1 MQIKSIENSK
11 ILYFLLFLSCL
22 NIYEKGSFLFLV
34 LILFVFVFFRLK
46 ISVDR
51 VNSVLCF
58 LLVSVSVIVSFYF
71 YDLNAVIKCLNYG
84 GAYIIAITIFNHA
97 KNKEVAIKRLM
108 FSIFSGFATQIMLVY
123 LFNLYKG
130 QPSTR
135 TLYAIWNDGLISVT
149 LIALLSSVIIG
160 YSFYAIACNKNKA
173 LKVYS
178 IVALVIVFFMNIMT
192 ATRTPFILLI
202 LVWFLLF
209 VFYTRNSNISTKKK
223 FWMCVLCVIV
233 FAVLC
238 YVNDWFGIKTFLLKS
253 ALFER
258 MGEEG
263 IKTTRIDI
271 AQEFI
276 ARMWQYPFGGSFAR
290 REIGKYAHNILLELY
305 DLYGIV
311 PFVVTFVF
319 YIQGIKNIFYM
330 AKKGIYRSI
339 NFLLIGLYLSTMI
352 QMFLEPVIEGFP
364 ILFYVFLFIHGIS
377 NCYINFSKGNRY
389 YENSRN

>member
-1 MQIKSIENSK
+1 MQRDSIENSK
-11 ILYFLLFLSCL
+11 ILYILLFLSCL

-34 LILFVFVFFRLK
+34 LILYVIIFLKLK
-46 ISVDR
+46 ISVDK
-51 VNSVLCF
+51 VNTFLCL
-58 LLVSVSVIVSFYF
+58 LLVSVSVVVSVYF
-71 YDLNAVIKCLNYG
+71 YDLNAVIKCFNYG
-84 GAYIIAITIFNHA
+84 GAYIIAITIFNYA
-97 KNKEVAIKRLM
+97 KNKEVVIKRLM

-123 LFNLYKG
+123 LVNLYKG

-160 YSFYAIACNKNKA
+160 YSFYAIVCNKNKVQ
-173 LKVYS
+173 KVYT

-202 LVWFLLF
+202 LVCFLLF
-209 VFYTRNSNISTKKK
+209 VFYTRNSSISTKKK
-223 FWMCVLCVIV
+223 FWMCVLCVTV

-238 YVNDWFGIKTFLLKS
+238 YINDWFGIKTFLLKS

-276 ARMWQYPFGGSFAR
+276 ARMWQYPFGGSFGR
-290 REIGKYAHNILLELY
+290 KEIGKYAHNILLEIY

-311 PFVVTFVF
+311 PFIVTSIF
-319 YIQGIKNIFYM
+319 YIQAIKNIFYI
-330 AKKGIYRSI
+330 AKKGIYRSV
-339 NFLLIGLYLSTMI
+339 NFLLIGLYLSSMI

>member
-1 MQIKSIENSK
+1 MQRDSIENSK
-11 ILYFLLFLSCL
+11 ILYILLFLSCL

-34 LILFVFVFFRLK
+34 LILYIIIFFKLK
-46 ISVDR
+46 IFVDK
-51 VNSVLCF
+51 VNTFLCL
-58 LLVSVSVIVSFYF
+58 LLVSVSVVISVYF

-84 GAYIIAITIFNHA
+84 GAYIIAITIFKFA
-97 KNKEVAIKRLM
+97 KKKDVVIKRLM

-160 YSFYAIACNKNKA
+160 YSFYAIVCNKNKI

-178 IVALVIVFFMNIMT
+178 IVALMIVFLINIMT
-192 ATRTPFILLI
+192 ATRTPFILSI
-202 LVWFLLF
+202 LVCFLLF
-209 VFYTRNSNISTKKK
+209 VLYTRNSNMSTKKK
-223 FWMCVLCVIV
+223 FWICVLCVIV

-263 IKTTRIDI
+263 IKTTRTDI

-276 ARMWQYPFGGSFAR
+276 ARMCQYPFGGNFIR
-290 REIGKYAHNILLELY
+290 KEIGKYAHNILLELY
-305 DLYGIV
+305 DLYGVI
-311 PFVVTFVF
+311 PFVITSVF
-319 YIQGIKNIFYM
+319 YLQGIKNVFYM
-330 AKKGIYRSI
+330 AKKGVYKSV
-339 NFLLIGLYLSTMI
+339 NFLLIGLYLSIMI

-364 ILFYVFLFIHGIS
+364 ILYYVFLFIHGIS
-377 NCYINFSKGNRY
+377 NCYISFSKENQY
-389 YENSRN
+389 YENS